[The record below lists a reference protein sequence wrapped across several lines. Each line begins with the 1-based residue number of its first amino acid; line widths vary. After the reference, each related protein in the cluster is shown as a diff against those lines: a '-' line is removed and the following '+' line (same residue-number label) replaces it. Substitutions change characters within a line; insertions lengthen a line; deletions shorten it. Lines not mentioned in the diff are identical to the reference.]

1 VFVQLNWAVKI
12 RSPFLVC
19 KSLTPHSI
27 LPPPQPTCLQTV
39 TMQTL
44 SFHFTKRPALVS
56 CDGEDRIPHPVLSCP
71 PLPLL
76 VFAFACPLRLFF
88 LLCCPCGPE
97 CAPSLRLLCLY
108 FRSGHYKST
117 CMNSMQ
123 TGTYS
128 LKLDQRTAEVSC
140 RECGDVWWIA
150 SVLRQCIWLIFSYVC
165 LATLSPA
172 SVCSVVQ

>member
-1 VFVQLNWAVKI
+1 MI

-19 KSLTPHSI
+19 MSHTPHSI

-39 TMQTL
+39 AMQTL

-56 CDGEDRIPHPVLSCP
+56 CDGDGEDRIPHPVLSCP
-71 PLPLL
+71 PRPLL
-76 VFAFACPLRLFF
+76 VFAFVCPLH
-88 LLCCPCGPE
+88 LLCCPFGPE
-97 CAPSLRLLCLY
+97 CAPSLRLFCLY

-117 CMNSMQ
+117 CMISMQ

-140 RECGDVWWIA
+140 CECGDVRWIA
-150 SVLRQCIWLIFSYVC
+150 RVSRQCIWLIFSYVC
-165 LATLSPA
+165 SATLSPA